1 MLKTS
6 IAIVEVSG
14 MIRRFFGPYAL
25 DADILEVAKLTND
38 GDGWTIDGPFRT
50 DGWWTR
56 YTGVRLTDRQLKAA
70 IKRAKVPA

>member
-6 IAIVEVSG
+6 IAIVELSN
-14 MIRRFFGPYAL
+14 MIRRFGPYAL
-25 DADILEVAKLTND
+25 DADIMEVVKLTND
-38 GDGWTIDGPFRT
+38 GDGWTIDGPSRT

-70 IKRAKVPA
+70 IKRAKAS